1 MSSAPSAV
9 SPQTIQ
15 RFIDRFTSSG
25 HNEEVINAFT
35 NGCCYWFA
43 RILASRFGGTVVYHP
58 VDNHFAAEIGGKIY
72 DITGNIG
79 HDGFLPWNQYSD
91 SAHRARII
99 RDCILFTEVMS

>member
-58 VDNHFAAEIGGKIY
+58 VDNHFAAEICGKIY

-79 HDGFLPWNQYSD
+79 EKGFLAWSQYND

-99 RDCILFTEVMS
+99 RDCILFTEVTP